1 MQHLKR
7 SKEKQVTVVT
17 VTDSH
22 LVSTPAMVNQPP
34 VYISILPR
42 LSCTWKEEMNLC
54 TSPCP

>member
-1 MQHLKR
+1 MQHLEQ

-42 LSCTWKEEMNLC
+42 LSCT
-54 TSPCP
+54 